1 MYIYTYIGVLG
12 FLSPPFPSN
21 IPNVLESP
29 TYQRIEI
36 CTDIKEEFER
46 IYIRVNAYN
55 ENKTTNKTKQ
65 QPKKPLGKTF

>member
-46 IYIRVNAYN
+46 IYIRVSAYH
-55 ENKTTNKTKQ
+55 KTKL
-65 QPKKPLGKTF
+65 PVKSNSNLENL